1 MVLSSKQ
8 RYSKLL
14 YYYFLLF
21 MQFSG
26 LEKRK
31 RNAKRGAS
39 DQEQEKAM
47 DQAKDMQAPYEPP
60 ALEEAGLFTEV
71 TLGKDWWGDD
81 WYGQL
86 Y

>member
-1 MVLSSKQ
+1 
-8 RYSKLL
+8 
-14 YYYFLLF
+14 
-21 MQFSG
+21 
-26 LEKRK
+26 
-31 RNAKRGAS
+31 
-39 DQEQEKAM
+39 M